1 MKRITIEKLE
11 QVGPKLKDLRI
22 SKKCRMVP
30 LSKASGISPSTISL
44 IEHGKQYPRLDTLMR
59 YSQALGVDEILI
71 KIPKEETL

>member
-11 QVGPKLKDLRI
+11 EVGTKLKDLRI
-22 SKKCRMVP
+22 SKKYRMVP

-44 IEHGKQYPRLDTLMR
+44 IEQGKQYPRLDTLMR